1 MVRVTCLYPTKKV
14 LLLLFSFCS
23 LGKLDLQSSNND
35 PSTRSNQL
43 ATIQN
48 KQQVQLRTIYQNKR
62 KTLKEHTKG

>member
-1 MVRVTCLYPTKKV
+1 MVRVTCLSPTKKV

-23 LGKLDLQSSNND
+23 LRKLDLQSSNND

-48 KQQVQLRTIYQNKR
+48 KQQVQLRTILQTK
-62 KTLKEHTKG
+62 KALKECTKG

>member
-35 PSTRSNQL
+35 PSTRNNHG
-43 ATIQN
+43 ANIQI
-48 KQQVQLRTIYQNKR
+48 KQEDTSKNITPKQR
-62 KTLKEHTKG
+62 KTLKERTKG